1 MSLRAAEEPR
11 PGRWLHG
18 LHQRSG
24 FSPAAAPG
32 PSPAPAARPQLLAWG
47 FPSPALPSLSPGRF
61 PATPMAFLHSGVA
74 ELSGKP
80 ALYLGLGE
88 FPWALLSE
96 LKKVSH
102 GEGEAET
109 RIRPTDP
116 ALTRAPLRAGR
127 AAVFRRAGGGCR
139 CTRGDSRRSS
149 CQE

>member
-1 MSLRAAEEPR
+1 
-11 PGRWLHG
+11 
-18 LHQRSG
+18 
-24 FSPAAAPG
+24 
-32 PSPAPAARPQLLAWG
+32 
-47 FPSPALPSLSPGRF
+47 
-61 PATPMAFLHSGVA
+61 MAFLHSGVA

-127 AAVFRRAGGGCR
+127 TAVFRRAGGGCR